1 MSKTGVVTFFD
12 KKKEYRSLSNFWEQP
27 VHIKDEEGKT
37 LVYGCGEAAFH
48 GEKYRRLSLALVLV
62 TGTEES
68 RRLELLEYSKK
79 FTQEGEFGLL
89 KGNEL
94 KSRGGKGK
102 KGLRLTQLEVQLWYP
117 MSLEVQL
124 EISKFKLENYVEV
137 QEDLRKSGT
146 LVLVHPAARV
156 SDEKVKERLWEG
168 RAIQSEEGTREEGT
182 REEGTREEGTRE
194 EGTIK
199 IIGQNMLGKIW
210 MDLRRGL

>member
-27 VHIKDEEGKT
+27 VHIKDEEGTREEGKT

-48 GEKYRRLSLALVLV
+48 GEKYRRLSLVLVLIP
-62 TGTEES
+62 GTEES
-68 RRLELLEYSKK
+68 RKQELLEYSKK

-102 KGLRLTQLEVQLWYP
+102 KGLRLTQLEVQLWHP

-168 RAIQSEEGTREEGT
+168 RAVQSEEGTREEGT
-182 REEGTREEGTRE
+182 REEGTIT
-194 EGTIK
+194 

>member
-27 VHIKDEEGKT
+27 THIKSEEGTREEGNT
-37 LVYGCGEAAFH
+37 LVYSCGEAAFH
-48 GEKYRRLSLALVLV
+48 GEKYRRLSLVLNP
-62 TGTEES
+62 GIEES

-102 KGLRLTQLEVQLWYP
+102 KGLNLSPLELQLWHP
-117 MSLEVQL
+117 MSVEVQL
-124 EISKFKLENYVEV
+124 EISKYKLDTYVEV
-137 QEDLRKSGT
+137 QDDLRKSGT
-146 LVLVHPAARV
+146 KVLVHPAARV
-156 SDEKVKERLWEG
+156 SDEKVKERFWEG
-168 RAIQSEEGTREEGT
+168 RAFVSDEGTREEGT
-182 REEGTREEGTRE
+182 VT
-194 EGTIK
+194 

-210 MDLRRGL
+210 MDLRTSLY